1 MTSEDATTP
10 TLETA
15 GAPAETAIDCQDA
28 IGILAGHRD
37 FYGLLSRLYFAPLG
51 QEEIDRLASA
61 PLAPEEDSA
70 GMGAGEDLAAAL
82 LAEGLRLMQTTLAL
96 ESDTLRRD
104 LNVDYTAAFYGISQY
119 GKQVATPYES
129 VFKGERRELYGSKR
143 TEVFNAVKRNRLRLK
158 EGVDLP
164 EDHLSF
170 ELQYLAVLCERAA
183 EQLTGGD
190 REGALRDVRQQR
202 AFIQEHVL
210 SWIDD
215 LADVA
220 NNLLELDFYRGV
232 LMATKGFLTL
242 ADAEL
247 AEIEEVLAE

>member
-10 TLETA
+10 TPETA
-15 GAPAETAIDCQDA
+15 GIPAETAIDCQDA

-51 QEEIDRLASA
+51 QEEIDRLAAA
-61 PLAPEEDSA
+61 PLAPE
-70 GMGAGEDLAAAL
+70 GNGEGEGGDPAAAL
-82 LAEGLRLMQTTLAL
+82 LARGLHLMQATLAL

-143 TEVFNAVKRNRLRLK
+143 TEVFNAVKRDRLRLK
-158 EGVDLP
+158 EGIDLP

-190 REGALRDVRQQR
+190 AEGALRDVRQQR

-247 AEIEEVLAE
+247 AEIEEALAE

>member
-1 MTSEDATTP
+1 MTSEDAATP

-15 GAPAETAIDCQDA
+15 GTPAETAADCQDA

-51 QEEIDRLASA
+51 QEEIDRLAAA
-61 PLAPEEDSA
+61 PLAPEEDD
-70 GMGAGEDLAAAL
+70 AGEGEDPAAAL
-82 LAEGLRLMQTTLAL
+82 LAEGLRLMQATLAL

-104 LNVDYTAAFYGISQY
+104 LNVDYTAAFYGIAQY

-143 TEVFNAVKRNRLRLK
+143 TEVFNAVKRDRLRLK
-158 EGVDLP
+158 EGIDLP

-183 EQLTGGD
+183 EQLAGGD
-190 REGALRDVRQQR
+190 AEGALRDVRQQR

-247 AEIEEVLAE
+247 AEIEEALAD